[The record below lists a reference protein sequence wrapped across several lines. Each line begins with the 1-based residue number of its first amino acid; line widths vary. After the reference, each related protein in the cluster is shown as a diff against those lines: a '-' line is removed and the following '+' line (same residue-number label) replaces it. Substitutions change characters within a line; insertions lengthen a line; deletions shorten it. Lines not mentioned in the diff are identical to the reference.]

1 MAEASAPSPRVIQM
15 IDENK
20 EQLRNLFRNYNV
32 LDVQPAIS
40 VRPPD
45 DMSALQV
52 PLVTPPPQAPCCPGC
67 SHPLRPSPAPLDGD
81 HCPGHSPLPG
91 CHALHPHELVLQ
103 DCVSDP
109 YCPALRQAD
118 RGQSRRQA
126 GPLGPKVPVQPQPP
140 SPAPLLLSRHKRK
153 LKDIVAGSAG
163 KRGL

>member
-52 PLVTPPPQAPCCPGC
+52 PLVTPPPQAPGQEDPLEREMAT
-67 SHPLRPSPAPLDGD
+67 HPSTLAWKNPR
-81 HCPGHSPLPG
+81 
-91 CHALHPHELVLQ
+91 
-103 DCVSDP
+103 
-109 YCPALRQAD
+109 D
-118 RGQSRRQA
+118 RG
-126 GPLGPKVPVQPQPP
+126 V
-140 SPAPLLLSRHKRK
+140 
-153 LKDIVAGSAG
+153 
-163 KRGL
+163 